1 MRGLRLLVPHARGH
15 AGPDLKGYTQGM
27 GRLVIAAA
35 LALLAAPVRAG
46 VEVTA
51 ADGHVNVTAAQAPLS
66 DVLDGLA
73 RKTRM
78 KVVYEGGTPRNPV
91 TIELRGHTPAEAVL
105 RVLEGLGLNY
115 ALALDLSG
123 TQVETLMIVGAGGSS
138 SSSSASFRP
147 ARGRRDAEAEQAS
160 DDGIEGEQPMAYEAP
175 PPEPAPAP
183 APAKPEEAARPGTP
197 PPGPLN
203 PTTMN
208 PFPGNTAPMLPGPP
222 PLVAPSPS
230 PNSPPPNH

>member
-1 MRGLRLLVPHARGH
+1 
-15 AGPDLKGYTQGM
+15 M

-147 ARGRRDAEAEQAS
+147 ARGRRDAEAEQAAS

-175 PPEPAPAP
+175 PPPPE
-183 APAKPEEAARPGTP
+183 PAKPEEAARSATPP

-208 PFPGNTAPMLPGPP
+208 PFPGNAAPMLPGPP
-222 PLVAPSPS
+222 PLVGPSPS